1 MNIEKIKKNKK
12 IAIVCMAI
20 IVAIIVIGVIFFA
33 VNKSTS
39 KTTGGATANKL
50 ENLYENLKQSQSYSF
65 TATLDD
71 KNKMTYEKNDG
82 EAYTDTTYNGTESK
96 FIIKDG
102 NSYLLVDDQK
112 AYYTYVNNSIDLNK
126 IELQL
131 SEVINSGEHQN
142 GEEKIDGKNYQYEE
156 YNGITD
162 FTMQDTSNATANQ
175 NAKTRFYFKNNKL
188 VYIKT
193 IINDKQELLKV
204 DISNSVDTNLFE
216 IPSDYEER

>member
-1 MNIEKIKKNKK
+1 MVIEKIKKNKK
-12 IAIVCMAI
+12 IAIVCIAI
-20 IVAIIVIGVIFFA
+20 IVVIIVIGVSFFA
-33 VNKSTS
+33 VNKGAS
-39 KTTGGATANKL
+39 KTSGATANKL
-50 ENLYENLKQSQSYSF
+50 GNLYENLKQSQSYSF

-82 EAYTDTTYNGTESK
+82 KAYTDTTYNGTESK

-112 AYYTYVNNSIDLNK
+112 AYYTYVNNDIDLNK

-156 YNGITD
+156 YNCITD
-162 FTMQDTSNATANQ
+162 FTMQDTSNVTANQ

-188 VYIKT
+188 AYIKT

-204 DISNSVDTNLFE
+204 DISNNVDTNLFE

>member
-39 KTTGGATANKL
+39 KTSGATANKL

-112 AYYTYVNNSIDLNK
+112 AYYTYVNNDIDLNK

-162 FTMQDTSNATANQ
+162 FTMQDTSNVTANQ

-204 DISNSVDTNLFE
+204 DISNNVDTNLFE

>member
-1 MNIEKIKKNKK
+1 MDIKKIKKNKK

-33 VNKSTS
+33 VNKSAS
-39 KTTGGATANKL
+39 KTSGATANKL
-50 ENLYENLKQSQSYSF
+50 ENLCENLKQSQSYSF

-82 EAYTDTTYNGTESK
+82 KAYTDTTYNGTESK

-162 FTMQDTSNATANQ
+162 FTMQDTSNVTANQ

-204 DISNSVDTNLFE
+204 DISNNVDTNLFE